1 MIKEIKIAKSITERT
16 PVLSAYMNDISRYPL
31 LSLEQEVE
39 LTYQA
44 RRGNVTAK
52 QKLINCNLRFVISI
66 AKQYVH
72 QGISLEDLIMEG
84 NLGLMTA
91 IDKFDPMRGFK
102 LSTYAVWWI
111 RQAILN
117 ALSEKG
123 RSVRIPLNQV
133 GLQQRIRK
141 VIQQFIQQEERQP
154 SVSELAEIMGLSED
168 KIEESLGFMSSEVSI
183 DLPVGEDGDSCLADL
198 LPSSLPMADSGLN
211 HEGLKQDIQ
220 RWLQVLDVRARDII
234 TCSFG
239 LNGEDPMSLEELG
252 LRYGLSRERVRQ
264 IQQSSIRTLQVNAP
278 RSWSV

>member
-16 PVLSAYMNDISRYPL
+16 PVLNAYMNDISRYPL
-31 LSLEQEVE
+31 LTLEQEVE

-141 VIQQFIQQEERQP
+141 AIQQFIQQEERQP

-239 LNGEDPMSLEELG
+239 LNGEEPMSLEELG

-264 IQQSSIRTLQVNAP
+264 IQQKSIVTLQANVP

>member
-1 MIKEIKIAKSITERT
+1 MINEIKIAKSITERT
-16 PVLSAYMNDISRYPL
+16 PVLNAYMNDISRYPL

-141 VIQQFIQQEERQP
+141 AIQQFIQQEERQP

-239 LNGEDPMSLEELG
+239 LNGEEPMSLEELG

-264 IQQSSIRTLQVNAP
+264 IQQNSIRTLQVNAP

>member
-1 MIKEIKIAKSITERT
+1 MIKEIKISKSITERT
-16 PVLSAYMNDISRYPL
+16 PVLNAYMNDISRYPL
-31 LSLEQEVE
+31 LTLEQEVE
-39 LTYQA
+39 LTYKA
-44 RRGNVTAK
+44 RRGDEKAK
-52 QKLINCNLRFVISI
+52 QTLINCNLRFVISI

-141 VIQQFIQQEERQP
+141 AIQQFIQQEERQP

-239 LNGEDPMSLEELG
+239 LNGEEPMSLEELG

>member
-1 MIKEIKIAKSITERT
+1 MIKEIKITKSITERT
-16 PVLSAYMNDISRYPL
+16 PVLNAYMNDISRYPL

-141 VIQQFIQQEERQP
+141 AMQQFMQREERQP
-154 SVSELAEIMGLSED
+154 SVSELAEVMGLSED
-168 KIEESLGFMSSEVSI
+168 KIEESLGYMSSEVSI

-239 LNGEDPMSLEELG
+239 LNGEEPMSLEELG

>member
-16 PVLSAYMNDISRYPL
+16 PVLNAYMNDISRYPL

-141 VIQQFIQQEERQP
+141 AIQQFIQQEERQP

-220 RWLQVLDVRARDII
+220 RWLQVLDVRARDMI

-239 LNGEDPMSLEELG
+239 LNGEEPMSLEELG
-252 LRYGLSRERVRQ
+252 LRYGLSRERGRQ

>member
-1 MIKEIKIAKSITERT
+1 MIKEIKISKSITERT
-16 PVLSAYMNDISRYPL
+16 PVLNAYMNDISRYPL

-39 LTYQA
+39 LTYKA
-44 RRGNVTAK
+44 RRGDEKAK
-52 QKLINCNLRFVISI
+52 QTLINCNLRFVISI

-141 VIQQFIQQEERQP
+141 AIQQFIQQEERQP

-239 LNGEDPMSLEELG
+239 LNGEEPMSLEELG

>member
-1 MIKEIKIAKSITERT
+1 M
-16 PVLSAYMNDISRYPL
+16 
-31 LSLEQEVE
+31 
-39 LTYQA
+39 
-44 RRGNVTAK
+44 
-52 QKLINCNLRFVISI
+52 RFVISI

-141 VIQQFIQQEERQP
+141 AIQQFIQQEERQP

>member
-16 PVLSAYMNDISRYPL
+16 PILNAYMNDISRYPL

-141 VIQQFIQQEERQP
+141 AIQQFIQQEERQP

-239 LNGEDPMSLEELG
+239 LNGEEPMSLEELG

>member
-16 PVLSAYMNDISRYPL
+16 PVLNAYMNDISRYPL

-141 VIQQFIQQEERQP
+141 AIQQFIQQEERQP

-239 LNGEDPMSLEELG
+239 LNGEEPMSLEELG

-278 RSWSV
+278 RSWSE

>member
-16 PVLSAYMNDISRYPL
+16 PVLNAYMNDISRYPL

-141 VIQQFIQQEERQP
+141 AIQQFIQQEERQP
-154 SVSELAEIMGLSED
+154 SVSELAEIMDLSED

-239 LNGEDPMSLEELG
+239 LNGEEPMSLEELG

>member
-39 LTYQA
+39 LTDQA

-141 VIQQFIQQEERQP
+141 AIQQFIQQEERQP

-239 LNGEDPMSLEELG
+239 LNGEEPMSLEELG

>member
-1 MIKEIKIAKSITERT
+1 MIKEIKISKSITERT
-16 PVLSAYMNDISRYPL
+16 PVLNAYMNDISRYPL
-31 LSLEQEVE
+31 LTLDQEVE
-39 LTYQA
+39 LTYKA
-44 RRGNVTAK
+44 RRGDEKAK
-52 QKLINCNLRFVISI
+52 QTLINCNLRFVISI

-141 VIQQFIQQEERQP
+141 AIQQFIQQEERQP

-239 LNGEDPMSLEELG
+239 LNGEEPMSLEELG

>member
-16 PVLSAYMNDISRYPL
+16 PVLNAYMNDISRYPL

-52 QKLINCNLRFVISI
+52 QQLINCNLRFVISI

-141 VIQQFIQQEERQP
+141 AIQQFIQQEERQP

>member
-1 MIKEIKIAKSITERT
+1 MIREIKISKTITERT
-16 PVLSAYMNDISRYPL
+16 PVLNAYMNDISRYPL
-31 LSLEQEVE
+31 LTVDQEVE
-39 LTYQA
+39 LTYKA
-44 RRGNVTAK
+44 RRGDDVAK

-66 AKQYVH
+66 AKQYIH
-72 QGISLEDLIMEG
+72 QGIPLEDLIMEG
-84 NLGLMTA
+84 NLGLITA

-133 GLQQRIRK
+133 GLQQRVRK
-141 VIQQFIQQEERQP
+141 AIQQFIQVEERQP
-154 SVSELAEIMGLSED
+154 SVSELADKIGISED
-168 KIEESLGFMSSEVSI
+168 KIADALGYMSSEVSI

-211 HEGLKQDIQ
+211 AESLKQDIQ
-220 RWLQVLDVRARDII
+220 RWLQVLDARARDII
-234 TCSFG
+234 TCTFG
-239 LNGEDPMSLEELG
+239 LDGLEPRTLEELG

-264 IQQSSIRTLQVNAP
+264 IQQNSIGILQQHIPEGIIN
-278 RSWSV
+278 

>member
-16 PVLSAYMNDISRYPL
+16 PVLNAYMNDISRYPL

-39 LTYQA
+39 LTYKA
-44 RRGNVTAK
+44 RRGDEKAK
-52 QKLINCNLRFVISI
+52 QTLINCNLRFVISI

-141 VIQQFIQQEERQP
+141 AMQQFMQREERQP

-239 LNGEDPMSLEELG
+239 LNGEEPMSLEELG

>member
-16 PVLSAYMNDISRYPL
+16 PVLNAYMNDISRYPL

-44 RRGNVTAK
+44 RRGNVAAK

-141 VIQQFIQQEERQP
+141 AIQQFIQQEERQP

-239 LNGEDPMSLEELG
+239 LNGEEPMSLEELG
-252 LRYGLSRERVRQ
+252 MRYGLSRERVRQ
-264 IQQSSIRTLQVNAP
+264 IQQKSIVTLQANVP

>member
-16 PVLSAYMNDISRYPL
+16 PVLNAYMNDISRYPL

-141 VIQQFIQQEERQP
+141 AIQQFIQQEERQP
-154 SVSELAEIMGLSED
+154 SVSELAEKMGLSED

-239 LNGEDPMSLEELG
+239 LNGEEPMSLEELG

-264 IQQSSIRTLQVNAP
+264 IQQKSIVTLQANVP

>member
-16 PVLSAYMNDISRYPL
+16 PVLNAYMNDISRYPL

-141 VIQQFIQQEERQP
+141 AIQQFIQQEERQP

-211 HEGLKQDIQ
+211 HWGLKQDIQ

-239 LNGEDPMSLEELG
+239 LNGEEPMSLEELG

>member
-141 VIQQFIQQEERQP
+141 AIQQFIQQEERQP

>member
-1 MIKEIKIAKSITERT
+1 MIREIKISKTITERT
-16 PVLSAYMNDISRYPL
+16 PVLNAYMNDISRYPL
-31 LSLEQEVE
+31 LTVEQEVE
-39 LTYQA
+39 LTYKA
-44 RRGNVTAK
+44 RRGDAVAK

-66 AKQYVH
+66 AKQYIH
-72 QGISLEDLIMEG
+72 QGIPLEDLIMEG
-84 NLGLMTA
+84 NLGLITA

-133 GLQQRIRK
+133 GLQQRVRK
-141 VIQQFIQQEERQP
+141 AIQQFIQVEERQP
-154 SVSELAEIMGLSED
+154 SVSELADKIGISED
-168 KIEESLGFMSSEVSI
+168 KIADALGYMSSEVSI

-211 HEGLKQDIQ
+211 AESLKQDIQ
-220 RWLQVLDVRARDII
+220 RWLQVLDARARDII
-234 TCSFG
+234 TCTFG
-239 LNGEDPMSLEELG
+239 LDGLEPRTLEELG

-264 IQQSSIRTLQVNAP
+264 IQQNSIGILQQHIPEGIIN
-278 RSWSV
+278 

>member
-16 PVLSAYMNDISRYPL
+16 PVLNAYMNDISRYPL

-52 QKLINCNLRFVISI
+52 QQLINCNLRFVISI

-102 LSTYAVWWI
+102 LSTYAEWWI

-141 VIQQFIQQEERQP
+141 AIQQFIQQEERQP

>member
-1 MIKEIKIAKSITERT
+1 MIKEIKITKSITERT
-16 PVLSAYMNDISRYPL
+16 PVLNAYMNDISRYPL

-44 RRGNVTAK
+44 RRGNVAAK

-141 VIQQFIQQEERQP
+141 AIQQFVQKEERQP

-239 LNGEDPMSLEELG
+239 LNGEEPMSLEELG

>member
-16 PVLSAYMNDISRYPL
+16 PVLNAYMNDISRYPL

-141 VIQQFIQQEERQP
+141 AIQQFIQQEERQP

-198 LPSSLPMADSGLN
+198 LPSSLPMADSGSN

-239 LNGEDPMSLEELG
+239 LNGEEPMSLEELG

>member
-1 MIKEIKIAKSITERT
+1 MIKEIKISKSITERT
-16 PVLSAYMNDISRYPL
+16 PVLNAYMNDISRYPL
-31 LSLEQEVE
+31 LTLDQEVE
-39 LTYQA
+39 LTYKA
-44 RRGNVTAK
+44 RRGDEKAK
-52 QKLINCNLRFVISI
+52 QTLINCNLRFVISI

-141 VIQQFIQQEERQP
+141 AIQQFIQQEERQP

-239 LNGEDPMSLEELG
+239 LNGEEPMSLEELG

-264 IQQSSIRTLQVNAP
+264 IQQKSIVTLQANVP

>member
-1 MIKEIKIAKSITERT
+1 MIKEIKISKSITERT
-16 PVLSAYMNDISRYPL
+16 PVLNAYMNDISRYPL
-31 LSLEQEVE
+31 LTLEQEVE

-44 RRGNVTAK
+44 RRGNVAAK

-141 VIQQFIQQEERQP
+141 AIQQFIQQEERQP

-239 LNGEDPMSLEELG
+239 LNGEEPMSLEELG
-252 LRYGLSRERVRQ
+252 MRYGLSRERVRQ
-264 IQQSSIRTLQVNAP
+264 IQQKSIVTLQANVP

>member
-16 PVLSAYMNDISRYPL
+16 PVLNAYMNDISRYPL

-141 VIQQFIQQEERQP
+141 AIQQFIQQEERQP

-239 LNGEDPMSLEELG
+239 LNGEEPMSLEELG

-264 IQQSSIRTLQVNAP
+264 IQQKSIVTLQANVP